1 MIERAVMLKLL
12 EVLENYGGYADERTI
27 HTDMNL
33 DATNRV
39 VTSPEMLENLNY
51 AADKGWAE
59 WRKGGLGQRQWHL
72 TPEGKAAR
80 RDMEHGG

>member
-1 MIERAVMLKLL
+1 MIERAIMLKLL

-27 HTDMNL
+27 QTDMNL
-33 DATNRV
+33 DATNRI

-72 TPEGKAAR
+72 TPAGRAAR
-80 RDMEHGG
+80 RDMELGG